1 MKFEDL
7 KIGMKVK
14 VISDNGFCSRYVGKT
29 GFISG
34 LDTTGY
40 LDVRVT
46 FDIEDDD
53 YDWGY
58 SSSIELVEEGVN
70 ETPEQHL
77 LNELIKNMEKS
88 LSVGATETLET
99 LSRVYQRIKAFEHQ
113 DSINKLNNQQG

>member
-29 GFISG
+29 GFISE
-34 LDTTGY
+34 LEATGY

-58 SSSIELVEEGVN
+58 SSSIELAEDVN
-70 ETPEQHL
+70 KTSEQHL
-77 LNELIKNMEKS
+77 LNELIENMEKC